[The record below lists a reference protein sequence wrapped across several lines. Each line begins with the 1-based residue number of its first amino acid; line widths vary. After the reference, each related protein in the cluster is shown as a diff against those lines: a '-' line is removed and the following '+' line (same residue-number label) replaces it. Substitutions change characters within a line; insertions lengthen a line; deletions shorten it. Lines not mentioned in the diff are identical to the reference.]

1 MHGIAVALLSED
13 RERLGVLQHR
23 LESTT
28 LGRSVFSQSSFP
40 SGPTDP
46 ILRQIQDLRA
56 EVVLL
61 DIDPARLARAI
72 SAIELLKSNTNDLAI
87 FALGEMNHPPA
98 IVAAMRAGACEYL
111 ERDGD
116 PASLQDALARLATS
130 RSRMQNAAGRARVF
144 TFLNAKGGSGATTIA
159 VNTALALQENHG
171 STVLID
177 FGILGH
183 AALHLNVRP
192 AFGLTDALQNL
203 HRMDTGLLEG
213 FITRCKRD
221 LSLLAGLKQFMP
233 LNPTGAELARL
244 FDLLVSHYRYVVVD
258 CSSRTDDISRL
269 MCDLSD
275 QILLVAQT
283 DVSALWSAGR
293 IQSWLAESN
302 SREKLAMV
310 LNRYK
315 KIPGFTDE
323 DVERGTNCRV
333 LWKVPNNYHSVAGGI
348 DRGEPILLQ
357 DSEISRSVRGL
368 ASALVEAGS
377 PDNGAFSPEERS
389 DLRKRV
395 TARFLPSPLRAGQ

>member
-1 MHGIAVALLSED
+1 MHGIAVALLCED
-13 RERLGVLQHR
+13 RERLGTLQHR
-23 LESTT
+23 LESTS
-28 LGRSVFSQSSFP
+28 LGRAVYSSGSLP

-61 DIDPARLARAI
+61 DIDPARLARAT
-72 SAIELLKSNTNDLAI
+72 SAIELLKTNTNDLAI

-116 PASLQDALARLATS
+116 PASLQEALTRFAAT
-130 RSRMQNAAGRARVF
+130 RSRMQNSAGRARVF

-171 STVLID
+171 ATVLVD
-177 FGILGH
+177 LGVLGH

-192 AFGLTDALQNL
+192 SFGLTDALQNL
-203 HRMDTGLLEG
+203 HRMDTGLLDG
-213 FITRCKRD
+213 FMTHCKRD
-221 LSLLAGLKQFMP
+221 LSLLAGLKQLMP
-233 LNPTGAELARL
+233 LSPTGAELARL

-258 CSSRTDDISRL
+258 CSSRMDDISRS

-275 QILLVAQT
+275 QVLLVAQT
-283 DVSALWSAGR
+283 DVAALWSAGR

-302 SREKLAMV
+302 SREKLTMV

-323 DVERGTNCRV
+323 DVEKGTNCRV

-348 DRGEPILLQ
+348 DRGEPVLLQ

-368 ASALVEAGS
+368 ASALVETDSSESGS
-377 PDNGAFSPEERS
+377 FAPEERT
-389 DLRKRV
+389 DFRKKI
-395 TARFLPSPLRAGQ
+395 TTRFLPSPLRAGQ

>member
-1 MHGIAVALLSED
+1 MQGIAVAVLSED
-13 RERLGVLQHR
+13 RERLGMLQHR
-23 LESTT
+23 LESTS
-28 LGRSVFSQSSFP
+28 LGRPVFGHGSFP

-61 DIDPARLARAI
+61 DMDPARLARATA
-72 SAIELLKSNTNDLAI
+72 AIELLKSNTNDLAI
-87 FALGEMNHPPA
+87 FAVGEMSHPPA

-116 PASLQDALARLATS
+116 PASLQEALARLAAS
-130 RSRMQNAAGRARVF
+130 RSRMQNASGRARVF

-171 STVLID
+171 PTVLVD
-177 FGILGH
+177 FGLLGH

-192 AFGLTDALQNL
+192 SFGLIDALQNL

-213 FITRCKRD
+213 FITHCKRD
-221 LSLLAGLKQFMP
+221 LSLLAGLKQFTP

-283 DVSALWSAGR
+283 DVTALWSAGR
-293 IQSWLAESN
+293 IQAWLAESN
-302 SREKLAMV
+302 SREKLAIV

-323 DVERGTNCRV
+323 DVEKGTNCRV

-348 DRGEPILLQ
+348 DRGEPVLLV

-368 ASALVEAGS
+368 ATALIDSGSTEAGAS
-377 PDNGAFSPEERS
+377 EMEERS
-389 DLRKRV
+389 DFRKKV

>member
-1 MHGIAVALLSED
+1 
-13 RERLGVLQHR
+13 
-23 LESTT
+23 
-28 LGRSVFSQSSFP
+28 
-40 SGPTDP
+40 
-46 ILRQIQDLRA
+46 
-56 EVVLL
+56 
-61 DIDPARLARAI
+61 
-72 SAIELLKSNTNDLAI
+72 
-87 FALGEMNHPPA
+87 
-98 IVAAMRAGACEYL
+98 
-111 ERDGD
+111 
-116 PASLQDALARLATS
+116 
-130 RSRMQNAAGRARVF
+130 
-144 TFLNAKGGSGATTIA
+144 LNAKGGSGATTIA

-171 STVLID
+171 STVLVD

-192 AFGLTDALQNL
+192 SFGLTDALQNL

-213 FITRCKRD
+213 FITHCKRD
-221 LSLLAGLKQFMP
+221 LSLLAGLKQLMP

-244 FDLLVSHYRYVVVD
+244 FDLLVTHYRYVVVD

-283 DVSALWSAGR
+283 DVAALWSAGR

-302 SREKLAMV
+302 SPEKLAMV

-323 DVERGTNCRV
+323 DVEKGTNCRV

-348 DRGEPILLQ
+348 DRGEPVLLQ

-368 ASALVEAGS
+368 ASALVDS
-377 PDNGAFSPEERS
+377 SSPESSAVGSEQRN
-389 DLRKRV
+389 DLRKKV

>member
-1 MHGIAVALLSED
+1 MHGIAVALLCED
-13 RERLGVLQHR
+13 RERLGILQHR

-28 LGRSVFSQSSFP
+28 LGRAVYSSGSLP
-40 SGPTDP
+40 AGPTDP
-46 ILRQIQDLRA
+46 VLRQIQDLRA

-61 DIDPARLARAI
+61 DIDPARLARAT
-72 SAIELLKSNTNDLAI
+72 SAIELLKTNTNDLAI

-116 PASLQDALARLATS
+116 PASLQEALTRLAAS

-171 STVLID
+171 STVLVD
-177 FGILGH
+177 FGVLGH

-192 AFGLTDALQNL
+192 SFGLTDALQNL
-203 HRMDTGLLEG
+203 HRMDTGLLDG
-213 FITRCKRD
+213 FMTHCKRD
-221 LSLLAGLKQFMP
+221 LSLLAGLKQLLP
-233 LNPTGAELARL
+233 LSPTAAELARL

-258 CSSRTDDISRL
+258 CSSRIDDISRS

-275 QILLVAQT
+275 QVLLVAQT
-283 DVSALWSAGR
+283 DVAALWSAGR
-293 IQSWLAESN
+293 IQSWLAEFN
-302 SREKLAMV
+302 SREKLTMV

-323 DVERGTNCRV
+323 DVEKGTNCRV

-348 DRGEPILLQ
+348 DRGEPVLLQ

-368 ASALVEAGS
+368 ASALVQTGS
-377 PDNGAFSPEERS
+377 SESGSFAPQERT
-389 DLRKRV
+389 DLRKKIA
-395 TARFLPSPLRAGQ
+395 TRFLPSPLRAGQ